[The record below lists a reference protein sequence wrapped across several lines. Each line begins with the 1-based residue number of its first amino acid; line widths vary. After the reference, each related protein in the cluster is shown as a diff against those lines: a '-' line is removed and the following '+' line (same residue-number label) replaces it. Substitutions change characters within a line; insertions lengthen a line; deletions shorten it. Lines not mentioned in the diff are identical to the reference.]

1 MCCVVVGPG
10 FYGKDWEIER
20 RAAAEW
26 TCYALTGGRPGYGP
40 PSAAAHQLRLAPLV
54 VRSGATRNRQIPHAF
69 PRRCCRAFVRGRA
82 LEIGRG
88 RCRAAVRGRAGV
100 AVRPCAVVLYNLKSA
115 EVVAI
120 PPCTVVQVE
129 TGGSC
134 HAFARRRGR
143 LAGRRSRLA
152 TQGQERRRRQ
162 GFSRAAETLPM

>member
-1 MCCVVVGPG
+1 MGVSR
-10 FYGKDWEIER
+10 WEIER
-20 RAAAEW
+20 RAAAER

-40 PSAAAHQLRLAPLV
+40 PSGAAHQLRLAPLV
-54 VRSGATRNRQIPHAF
+54 VRSGATRNRQIPHVF

-100 AVRPCAVVLYNLKSA
+100 AVRPCAVVLYNSKSA

-129 TGGSC
+129 TGGC
-134 HAFARRRGR
+134 RVMH
-143 LAGRRSRLA
+143 
-152 TQGQERRRRQ
+152 
-162 GFSRAAETLPM
+162 SRAVADALLALVLASRPRVRKDGADRGFRAPQRRYRCD